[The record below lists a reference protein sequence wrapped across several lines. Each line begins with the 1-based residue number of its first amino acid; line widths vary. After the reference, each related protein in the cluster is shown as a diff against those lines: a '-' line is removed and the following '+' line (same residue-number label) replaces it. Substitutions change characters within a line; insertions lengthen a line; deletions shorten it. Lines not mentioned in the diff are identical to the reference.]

1 MKPIKLFIENFYCH
15 KKSEVDFSNINSAII
30 VGRIDGNDL
39 YSNGVGKTT
48 IFKAI
53 DYVLFNYSSVNL
65 EKLIFEGEKFCKITF
80 DFSIDDKIYRIVRS
94 RTKKNSISDLSFYER
109 SGLASDNAHVLY
121 TDTSL
126 WDNKTCRRSS
136 DTEKEIFNLLKI
148 TQKAFA
154 STVHFAQNDMSGL
167 ATATPEKRK
176 QILKEALHLSLYSKL
191 EKLSKDKY
199 NALLKEY
206 DKNSAIIDS
215 FGNCDEANVSLT
227 TELSAVN
234 MHLLKLDDTINVKN
248 SYLQEEKLKLSEL
261 NSNIYNLKSNQ
272 INIKKTI
279 SSIENDN
286 IKISKN
292 IETLKSKKAL
302 VSASAKDLVI
312 KIKSLKDQKS
322 KIDAKELSAQ
332 LESLNHKLELIN
344 QSISDKDARLSN
356 NNVKLIDFKK
366 QLQFFIENDSAGQCK
381 YCLSDL
387 SPEHKESCKED
398 IKNNINQ
405 TDLEQTQLKTEKTN
419 LLSERE
425 SIRKNISS
433 NISNKDLLSK
443 IENEIS
449 LYESKYF
456 DNKKLYDEYVANLS
470 NENNLLFESNTKLY
484 EAKVELSNLDSS
496 KLTELEENIQKASQ
510 KIITL
515 ESSVIDINEQI
526 SSLKQ
531 RRAVIDHSIKQNLEN
546 ATKIKD
552 LLSLNKELSNKIA
565 IYPSVIDA
573 FGSGGI
579 PSLIIQ
585 NVLDDLQNEA
595 NTLLNQLRPGLQ
607 LSFQIEK
614 TRDDGV
620 QDETLDIKY
629 FLNGKEREYEQL
641 SGAMK
646 LVSVFSLKLGL
657 SFLLQKTMGADI
669 KMLLLDE
676 IDQSLDK
683 AGVDAFFDIIKF
695 FQKDYTIL
703 VITHNDRLKDKFQ
716 NQIVV
721 EQDTSGVSTIQL
733 LGN

>member
-1 MKPIKLFIENFYCH
+1 M
-15 KKSEVDFSNINSAII
+15 
-30 VGRIDGNDL
+30 
-39 YSNGVGKTT
+39 
-48 IFKAI
+48 
-53 DYVLFNYSSVNL
+53 
-65 EKLIFEGEKFCKITF
+65 
-80 DFSIDDKIYRIVRS
+80 
-94 RTKKNSISDLSFYER
+94 
-109 SGLASDNAHVLY
+109 
-121 TDTSL
+121 
-126 WDNKTCRRSS
+126 
-136 DTEKEIFNLLKI
+136 
-148 TQKAFA
+148 
-154 STVHFAQNDMSGL
+154 
-167 ATATPEKRK
+167 
-176 QILKEALHLSLYSKL
+176 
-191 EKLSKDKY
+191 
-199 NALLKEY
+199 
-206 DKNSAIIDS
+206 
-215 FGNCDEANVSLT
+215 
-227 TELSAVN
+227 
-234 MHLLKLDDTINVKN
+234 
-248 SYLQEEKLKLSEL
+248 
-261 NSNIYNLKSNQ
+261 
-272 INIKKTI
+272 
-279 SSIENDN
+279 
-286 IKISKN
+286 
-292 IETLKSKKAL
+292 
-302 VSASAKDLVI
+302 
-312 KIKSLKDQKS
+312 
-322 KIDAKELSAQ
+322 SAQ